1 MVDEMKVE
9 LNLLYLEKVDYAI
22 LPWQQL
28 SSAQQWLHPN
38 SHLPRAGHSGLAQC
52 LAHHMSW
59 VFKTPL
65 HFPSQLSSFYTVLA
79 HTLKTY

>member
-28 SSAQQWLHPN
+28 SYQSSQQWLHPN
-38 SHLPRAGHSGLAQC
+38 SHLPRAGHSGLGP
-52 LAHHMSW
+52 
-59 VFKTPL
+59 V
-65 HFPSQLSSFYTVLA
+65 PSPPHVLGI
-79 HTLKTY
+79 

>member
-28 SSAQQWLHPN
+28 SSAQ
-38 SHLPRAGHSGLAQC
+38 
-52 LAHHMSW
+52 
-59 VFKTPL
+59 
-65 HFPSQLSSFYTVLA
+65 LSSGSTLT
-79 HTLKTY
+79 HTCPEQDIVA